1 MVLNT
6 FSELAQFANSRNN
19 LLIYMD
25 FSYSKKV
32 ASLGKAPSLPFRK
45 KILGQDPECFVLPV

>member
-1 MVLNT
+1 MTLNA
-6 FSELAQFANSRNN
+6 FSELAELANFRIK

-25 FSYSKKV
+25 FLYSKKV
-32 ASLGKAPSLPFRK
+32 ASLGEAPSLSFRK